1 MQADRLRD
9 RPTTEDKIGFLI
21 RPFIWEYA
29 SEEIIASTIN
39 YLYFKRN
46 MTMGNFYSN
55 SAFASAS
62 QPMGSGLSI
71 GNMNNMNTRTGYQN
85 SAQTQMMNRAASDVL
100 VDVSYC

>member
-62 QPMGSGLSI
+62 QPLDSGLSI
-71 GNMNNMNTRTGYQN
+71 GNMKNIKTRAGYQN
-85 SAQTQMMNRAASDVL
+85 SEQMQLMNRATSDVL
-100 VDVSYC
+100 IDVSYC

>member
-46 MTMGNFYSN
+46 MTIGNFYSN
-55 SAFASAS
+55 PAFSEN
-62 QPMGSGLSI
+62 I
-71 GNMNNMNTRTGYQN
+71 NTRLGYQD
-85 SAQTQMMNRAASDVL
+85 SAQTQLMNRAASDML
-100 VDVSYC
+100 IDVSYCCE